1 MLRELLELADLL
13 GCPYLYSTY
22 VLRHLRSLPPLEPSP
37 PPHLSCLTPNTPQDP
52 RPVMAM
58 LWELLE
64 LADLLGCP
72 RLHLC
77 VDHRQHPTQSLLTP
91 GLAAY
96 QVRGGKGRLQNGRY
110 RLSYKMK
117 KLVCFQLSLSW
128 LFITASRLPVAAIW
142 VDVCI

>member
-1 MLRELLELADLL
+1 MK
-13 GCPYLYSTY
+13 T
-22 VLRHLRSLPPLEPSP
+22 PL
-37 PPHLSCLTPNTPQDP
+37 QDP

-77 VDHRQHPTQSLLTP
+77 VDHRQHPTQSLLTL

-96 QVRGGKGRLQNGRY
+96 QVSVGEWTG
-110 RLSYKMK
+110 
-117 KLVCFQLSLSW
+117 C
-128 LFITASRLPVAAIW
+128 LPNEG
-142 VDVCI
+142 

>member
-1 MLRELLELADLL
+1 MK
-13 GCPYLYSTY
+13 T
-22 VLRHLRSLPPLEPSP
+22 SL
-37 PPHLSCLTPNTPQDP
+37 QDP

-96 QVRGGKGRLQNGRY
+96 QV
-110 RLSYKMK
+110 
-117 KLVCFQLSLSW
+117 
-128 LFITASRLPVAAIW
+128 
-142 VDVCI
+142 